1 MALTFF
7 ETGFEFR
14 AYKIGCLCLLELYTW
29 RTNISEFVFIS
40 HKTFIYAI
48 FLWEIRKLCSG
59 NFCLFLSGLVF
70 IFADGQSCNHAS
82 KYSKKC
88 TFASFWVLKNAKNR
102 VFHFPKGTSLATF
115 LHRNTVFL
123 FPHIRPAVIII
134 LCMRVLLENTA
145 FPLYKVIIIAD
156 IIRVAGI
163 IWGRALYEKIR

>member
-1 MALTFF
+1 MTDLKNSFCFGIGQASRNPNRWNWNLPMILLLVLLNRRCVCAINTNAIYNLQMALTFF

-88 TFASFWVLKNAKNR
+88 TFASFWISKNAKNK
-102 VFHFPKGTSLATF
+102 VFHFPRDTSLATF
-115 LHRNTVFL
+115 F
-123 FPHIRPAVIII
+123 A
-134 LCMRVLLENTA
+134 
-145 FPLYKVIIIAD
+145 
-156 IIRVAGI
+156 
-163 IWGRALYEKIR
+163 